1 MIWIKRFLI
10 LALIALIAIQFVR
23 SERNNGGYES
33 LEPFLAE
40 TKPSEPVAA
49 ILKTACYDCH
59 SNQTH
64 YPWYAEVAPVSFW
77 LHDHIE
83 EGKHHLNFS
92 AWERYSAKQKDK
104 KLDELIEEV
113 SDGEMPL
120 ESYTLIH
127 RDAVLTSTETT
138 ALLDW
143 AKAARLN
150 YSLKADRPQ

>member
-1 MIWIKRFLI
+1 MIWVKRFLI
-10 LALIALIAIQFVR
+10 LLLIALIGIQFIR
-23 SERNNGGYES
+23 PERNEDSYES

-40 TKPSEPVAA
+40 TKPSEQVAA

-59 SNQTH
+59 SNQTQ

-77 LHDHIE
+77 LSDHIQ

-92 AWERYSAKQKDK
+92 AWQGYSAKRKDD

-113 SDGEMPL
+113 TDGEMPL

-127 RDAVLTSTETT
+127 QDAHLTRAQTDAMIT
-138 ALLDW
+138 W
-143 AKAARLN
+143 AKTARII
-150 YSLKADRPQ
+150 YSLKADLPQ